1 MDYTTLSLAQVRTG
15 LDAMA
20 RDTLA
25 TFGSLDARQL
35 NWRPDAKRWS
45 VAQCFEH
52 VLTANRLMFA
62 AADAALDETQPR
74 TIWQRLPITPGLFGR
89 MLVRSQAPDTTRK
102 FTAAPQAQPA
112 TSDIAADII
121 SRIVEQHRNAI
132 AWVDRVDEGRAA
144 RTIMTSPFIRVITYS
159 VLDGLRLMVAHDRRH
174 FQQAQHVTQSSGFPQ
189 ERSVS

>member
-15 LDAMA
+15 LDAMS

-62 AADAALDETQPR
+62 AADAALDDMQPR
-74 TIWQRLPITPGLFGR
+74 TVWQRLPITPGLFGR
-89 MLVRSQAPDTTRK
+89 MLVRSQAPETTRK

-121 SRIVEQHRNAI
+121 PRIVEQHRNAI
-132 AWVDRVDEGRAA
+132 AWVDRLDEGRAA

-174 FQQAQHVTQSSGFPQ
+174 FQQAQYVTQSSGFPR
-189 ERSVS
+189 ERSVT